1 MILKSSVFAGLV
13 FGLGSALT
21 APVASAQ
28 TPAPT
33 KVAVIDIQAA
43 IAQTND
49 GQKAGAD
56 MKTKFTP
63 KQDELQKKQRD
74 VEGLQEQLRKGQ
86 NTLSED
92 NRQKMMREIDQKT
105 NSLKR
110 DGDDFN
116 QDVQTETQRIMGD
129 LYPKMITVLN
139 KYATENGY
147 AVVLDYSS
155 QQTPILFAATSVD
168 VTKDIIAIYNKTSSF
183 APPAGAPKTA
193 MPAPAAPKPATP
205 KPPVK
210 QQE

>member
-1 MILKSSVFAGLV
+1 MIYKSLSLAVL
-13 FGLGSALT
+13 GLGAALI
-21 APVASAQ
+21 APMAVAQ

-49 GQKAGAD
+49 GKKAGAD

-63 KQDELQKKQRD
+63 KQDELQKKQKD
-74 VEGLQEQLRKGQ
+74 IEALQDQLRKGQ

-92 NRQKMMREIDQKT
+92 NRQKMMRDIDQKT
-105 NSLKR
+105 NTLKR

-155 QQTPILFAATSVD
+155 QQTPILFAANSVD
-168 VTKDIIAIYNKTSSF
+168 ITKDIIAIYDKTSSF
-183 APPAGAPKTA
+183 APPASAPKTA
-193 MPAPAAPKPATP
+193 PPAAPKPATP
-205 KPPVK
+205 KPVVK
-210 QQE
+210 

>member
-1 MILKSSVFAGLV
+1 MIFKSLSVAVL
-13 FGLGSALT
+13 GLGLGLSPLLT
-21 APVASAQ
+21 PIASAQ
-28 TPAPT
+28 TATAPN

-49 GQKAGAD
+49 GKKAGAD

-74 VEGLQEQLRKGQ
+74 IEALQDQIRKGQ
-86 NTLSED
+86 NTLSEE

-155 QQTPILFAATSVD
+155 QQTPILFAASSVD
-168 VTKDIIAIYNKTSSF
+168 ITKDIISIYDKTSSF
-183 APPAGAPKTA
+183 AAPAAQPKMTPP
-193 MPAPAAPKPATP
+193 PAAPKPATP
-205 KPPVK
+205 KPVVK
-210 QQE
+210 

>member
-1 MILKSSVFAGLV
+1 MIFKSLSLVVLGAGA
-13 FGLGSALT
+13 ALM
-21 APVASAQ
+21 AQ
-28 TPAPT
+28 TPVPN

-43 IAQTND
+43 IAQTTD

-74 VEGLQEQLRKGQ
+74 IEALQEQLRKGQ

-92 NRQKMMREIDQKT
+92 NRQKLMRDIDQKSNT
-105 NSLKR
+105 LKR

-116 QDVQTETQRIMGD
+116 QDVQTETQRIMGE

-155 QQTPILFAATSVD
+155 QQTPILFAASSVD
-168 VTKDIIAIYNKTSSF
+168 VTKDIIAIYNKTSMS
-183 APPAGAPKTA
+183 APASATPKMTPPPPAPKQ
-193 MPAPAAPKPATP
+193 PATP
-205 KPPVK
+205 VKPPVK
-210 QQE
+210 

>member
-1 MILKSSVFAGLV
+1 MIFKSLSLAVLGLAS
-13 FGLGSALT
+13 L
-21 APVASAQ
+21 APMAIAQ
-28 TPAPT
+28 TPAGAPS

-49 GQKAGAD
+49 GKKAGAD

-63 KQDELQKKQRD
+63 KQDELQKKQKD
-74 VEGLQEQLRKGQ
+74 IEGMQEQLRKGQ

-92 NRQKMMREIDQKT
+92 NRQKMMRDIDQKT
-105 NSLKR
+105 NTLKR

-139 KYATENGY
+139 KYATDNGY

-168 VTKDIIAIYNKTSSF
+168 ITKDIITIYDKTSNF
-183 APPAGAPKTA
+183 A
-193 MPAPAAPKPATP
+193 APAAAAEDDPAPGGTPKPATP
-205 KPPVK
+205 KPVVK
-210 QQE
+210 

>member
-1 MILKSSVFAGLV
+1 MIFKSLSLAVL
-13 FGLGSALT
+13 GLGAALI
-21 APVASAQ
+21 APMAKAQ
-28 TPAPT
+28 TPTPAGAPS

-49 GQKAGAD
+49 GKKAGAD

-63 KQDELQKKQRD
+63 KQDELQKKQQD
-74 VEGLQEQLRKGQ
+74 VEGLREQLRKGQ

-92 NRQKMMREIDQKT
+92 VRQKMIRDIDQKT
-105 NSLKR
+105 TNLKR

-155 QQTPILFAATSVD
+155 QQTPILFAASSVD
-168 VTKDIIAIYNKTSSF
+168 ITKDIITIYDKTSSF
-183 APPAGAPKTA
+183 AAPTAQPKMTPP
-193 MPAPAAPKPATP
+193 PAAPKPATP
-205 KPPVK
+205 KPVVH
-210 QQE
+210 

>member
-1 MILKSSVFAGLV
+1 MIFKSSVFAV
-13 FGLGSALT
+13 CGLGLALT
-21 APVASAQ
+21 VPFASAQ
-28 TPAPT
+28 TAAPT

-43 IAQTND
+43 IAQTTD

-74 VEGLQEQLRKGQ
+74 IEALQEQLRKGQ

-92 NRQKMMREIDQKT
+92 NRQKMIREIDQKT

-116 QDVQTETQRIMGD
+116 QDVQTETQRIMGE
-129 LYPKMITVLN
+129 LYPKMISVLN

-155 QQTPILFAATSVD
+155 QQTPILFAASSVD
-168 VTKDIIAIYNKTSSF
+168 ITKDVIAIYNKTSSF
-183 APPAGAPKTA
+183 AAPAAPKMTT
-193 MPAPAAPKPATP
+193 PPAAPKPATP
-205 KPPVK
+205 KPVVK
-210 QQE
+210 

>member
-1 MILKSSVFAGLV
+1 MIFKSLSLAVL
-13 FGLGSALT
+13 GLGATLI
-21 APVASAQ
+21 APIAKAQ
-28 TPAPT
+28 TPTPAGAPS

-49 GQKAGAD
+49 GKKAGAD

-63 KQDELQKKQRD
+63 KQDELQKKQHD
-74 VEGLQEQLRKGQ
+74 IEAMQEQLRKGQ

-92 NRQKMMREIDQKT
+92 NRQKMMRDIDQKST
-105 NSLKR
+105 GLKR

-116 QDVQTETQRIMGD
+116 QDVQTETQRIMGE

-155 QQTPILFAATSVD
+155 QQTPILFAASSVD
-168 VTKDIIAIYNKTSSF
+168 ITKDIITIYDKTSSF
-183 APPAGAPKTA
+183 AAPTAQPKMTPP
-193 MPAPAAPKPATP
+193 PAAPKPPTP
-205 KPPVK
+205 KPVVK
-210 QQE
+210 

>member
-1 MILKSSVFAGLV
+1 MIFKSLSLVVLGAGA
-13 FGLGSALT
+13 ALM
-21 APVASAQ
+21 AQ
-28 TPAPT
+28 TPVPN

-43 IAQTND
+43 IAQTTD

-74 VEGLQEQLRKGQ
+74 IEALQEQLRKGQ

-92 NRQKMMREIDQKT
+92 NRQKLMRDIDQKSNT
-105 NSLKR
+105 LKR

-116 QDVQTETQRIMGD
+116 QDVQTETQRIMGE

-147 AVVLDYSS
+147 AIVLDYSS
-155 QQTPILFAATSVD
+155 QQTPILFAASSVD
-168 VTKDIIAIYNKTSSF
+168 VTKDIIAIYNKTSTL
-183 APPAGAPKTA
+183 ATPT
-193 MPAPAAPKPATP
+193 AAPKMTPPPPAP
-205 KPPVK
+205 KPPVTPVK
-210 QQE
+210 PPVK

>member
-1 MILKSSVFAGLV
+1 MIFKSLSLAVL
-13 FGLGSALT
+13 GLGAALI
-21 APVASAQ
+21 APMAKAQ
-28 TPAPT
+28 TPTPVGAPS

-49 GQKAGAD
+49 GKKAGAD

-63 KQDELQKKQRD
+63 KQDELQKKQQD
-74 VEGLQEQLRKGQ
+74 VEGLREQLRKGQ

-92 NRQKMMREIDQKT
+92 VRQKMMRDIDQKT
-105 NSLKR
+105 TNLKR

-155 QQTPILFAATSVD
+155 QQTPILFAASSVD
-168 VTKDIIAIYNKTSSF
+168 ITKDIIAIYDKTSSF
-183 APPAGAPKTA
+183 AAPTAQPKMTPP
-193 MPAPAAPKPATP
+193 PAAPKPATP
-205 KPPVK
+205 KPVVH
-210 QQE
+210 

>member
-1 MILKSSVFAGLV
+1 MIYKSLSLAVLGLAS
-13 FGLGSALT
+13 L
-21 APVASAQ
+21 APLVVAQ
-28 TPAPT
+28 TPAPN

-49 GQKAGAD
+49 GKKAGAD
-56 MKTKFTP
+56 MKTKFTA

-74 VEGLQEQLRKGQ
+74 TEALQEQLRKGQ

-92 NRQKMMREIDQKT
+92 NRQKMMRDIDQKT
-105 NSLKR
+105 ATLKR

-116 QDVQTETQRIMGD
+116 QDVQTETQRIMGE

-155 QQTPILFAATSVD
+155 QQTPILFAASSVD
-168 VTKDIIAIYNKTSSF
+168 ITKDIIAIYDKSSTGMTT
-183 APPAGAPKTA
+183 PT
-193 MPAPAAPKPATP
+193 AAPKMTPPVVKPITPA

-210 QQE
+210 

>member
-1 MILKSSVFAGLV
+1 MIFKSLSLAVL
-13 FGLGSALT
+13 GLGATLI
-21 APVASAQ
+21 APMAKAQ
-28 TPAPT
+28 TPAPS

-49 GQKAGAD
+49 GKKAGAD

-63 KQDELQKKQRD
+63 KQDELQKKQKD
-74 VEGLQEQLRKGQ
+74 IEAMQEQLRKGQ

-92 NRQKMMREIDQKT
+92 NRQKMMRDIDQKST
-105 NSLKR
+105 GLKR

-155 QQTPILFAATSVD
+155 QQTPILFAASSVD
-168 VTKDIIAIYNKTSSF
+168 ITKDIIAIYDKTSSF
-183 APPAGAPKTA
+183 AAPTAQPKMTPP
-193 MPAPAAPKPATP
+193 PAAPKPATP
-205 KPPVK
+205 KPVVH
-210 QQE
+210 

>member
-1 MILKSSVFAGLV
+1 MIFKSSIFAVVG
-13 FGLGSALT
+13 FGAALL
-21 APVASAQ
+21 APLASAQ
-28 TPAPT
+28 TPTPT
-33 KVAVIDIQAA
+33 KVAVIDVQAA

-74 VEGLQEQLRKGQ
+74 VETLQEQLRKGQ

-92 NRQKMMREIDQKT
+92 NRQKMMRDIDQKT
-105 NSLKR
+105 STLKR

-116 QDVQTETQRIMGD
+116 QDVQTETQRIMGE

-155 QQTPILFAATSVD
+155 QQTPILFAASSVD
-168 VTKDIIAIYNKTSSF
+168 ITKDIIAIYNKTSSF
-183 APPAGAPKTA
+183 AAPAQPKPTAPKPTV
-193 MPAPAAPKPATP
+193 PATPKPATP
-205 KPPVK
+205 KPVVK
-210 QQE
+210 

>member
-1 MILKSSVFAGLV
+1 MIFKSMSLV
-13 FGLGSALT
+13 VVGVGAALM
-21 APVASAQ
+21 APMAVAQ
-28 TPAPT
+28 TPPPT

-43 IAQTND
+43 IAQTTD

-74 VEGLQEQLRKGQ
+74 IEALQEQLRKGQ

-92 NRQKMMREIDQKT
+92 NRQKLMREIDQKSNT
-105 NSLKR
+105 LKR

-116 QDVQTETQRIMGD
+116 QDVQTETQRIMGE

-155 QQTPILFAATSVD
+155 QQTPILFAASSVD

-183 APPAGAPKTA
+183 AAPAAQPKMTPP
-193 MPAPAAPKPATP
+193 PAAPKPATP
-205 KPPVK
+205 KPVVK
-210 QQE
+210 

>member
-1 MILKSSVFAGLV
+1 MILKSLSLAIL
-13 FGLGSALT
+13 GLGAALT
-21 APVASAQ
+21 APMAKAQ

-33 KVAVIDIQAA
+33 GAPSKVAVIDIQAA

-49 GQKAGAD
+49 GKKAGAD

-63 KQDELQKKQRD
+63 KQDELQKKQKD
-74 VEGLQEQLRKGQ
+74 IEAMQEQLRKGQ

-92 NRQKMMREIDQKT
+92 NRQKMMRDIDQKNT
-105 NSLKR
+105 TLKR

-116 QDVQTETQRIMGD
+116 QDVQTETQRIMGE

-155 QQTPILFAATSVD
+155 QQTPILFAASSVD
-168 VTKDIIAIYNKTSSF
+168 ITKDIITIYDKTSSF
-183 APPAGAPKTA
+183 AAPAAQPKMTPP
-193 MPAPAAPKPATP
+193 PAAPKPATP
-205 KPPVK
+205 KPVVH
-210 QQE
+210 

>member
-1 MILKSSVFAGLV
+1 MMFKSSVFAGMV
-13 FGLGSALT
+13 FGLFSALT
-21 APVASAQ
+21 APMASAQ

-74 VEGLQEQLRKGQ
+74 VEAMQETLRKGQ
-86 NTLSED
+86 NTQSEEA
-92 NRQKMMREIDQKT
+92 RQKMMREIDQKT
-105 NSLKR
+105 NALKR

-183 APPAGAPKTA
+183 AAPAAAPKMT
-193 MPAPAAPKPATP
+193 PPPTAPKPATP
-205 KPPVK
+205 KPVK
-210 QQE
+210 

>member
-1 MILKSSVFAGLV
+1 MIFKSLSLAVL
-13 FGLGSALT
+13 GLGAALI
-21 APVASAQ
+21 APMAKAQ
-28 TPAPT
+28 TPTPAGAPS

-49 GQKAGAD
+49 GKKAGAD

-63 KQDELQKKQRD
+63 KQDELQKKQQDIEAER
-74 VEGLQEQLRKGQ
+74 EQLRKGQ

-92 NRQKMMREIDQKT
+92 NRQKMMREIDQKST
-105 NSLKR
+105 NLKR

-155 QQTPILFAATSVD
+155 QQTPILFAASSVD
-168 VTKDIIAIYNKTSSF
+168 ITKDIITIYDKTSSF
-183 APPAGAPKTA
+183 AAPTAQPKMSPP
-193 MPAPAAPKPATP
+193 PAAPKPPTP
-205 KPPVK
+205 KPVVK
-210 QQE
+210 

>member
-1 MILKSSVFAGLV
+1 MIVKSSVLAVL
-13 FGLGSALT
+13 GLGALSFA
-21 APVASAQ
+21 APAANAQ
-28 TPAPT
+28 TAATTPT

-49 GQKAGAD
+49 GKKAGAD

-74 VEGLQEQLRKGQ
+74 IEALQEQIRKGQ

-116 QDVQTETQRIMGD
+116 QDVQTETQ
-129 LYPKMITVLN
+129 
-139 KYATENGY
+139 
-147 AVVLDYSS
+147 
-155 QQTPILFAATSVD
+155 
-168 VTKDIIAIYNKTSSF
+168 
-183 APPAGAPKTA
+183 
-193 MPAPAAPKPATP
+193 
-205 KPPVK
+205 
-210 QQE
+210 

>member
-1 MILKSSVFAGLV
+1 MIYKSLSLAVLGLAS
-13 FGLGSALT
+13 L
-21 APVASAQ
+21 APMAVAQ

-49 GQKAGAD
+49 GKKAGAD

-74 VEGLQEQLRKGQ
+74 IEALQDQLRKGQ

-92 NRQKMMREIDQKT
+92 NRQKMMRDIDQKS
-105 NSLKR
+105 NNLKR

-139 KYATENGY
+139 KYATDNGY

-168 VTKDIIAIYNKTSSF
+168 ITKDIIAIYDKTSSF
-183 APPAGAPKTA
+183 APPAGAPKAT
-193 MPAPAAPKPATP
+193 PPAAPKPATP
-205 KPPVK
+205 KPVVK
-210 QQE
+210 

>member
-1 MILKSSVFAGLV
+1 MIYKGLSLAV
-13 FGLGSALT
+13 LGLASL
-21 APVASAQ
+21 APMAVAQ

-49 GQKAGAD
+49 GKKAGAD

-63 KQDELQKKQRD
+63 KQDELQKKQKD
-74 VEGLQEQLRKGQ
+74 IEALQDQLRKGQ
-86 NTLSED
+86 NTLSEE
-92 NRQKMMREIDQKT
+92 NRQKMMRDIDQKS
-105 NSLKR
+105 NNLKR

-139 KYATENGY
+139 KYATDNGY

-168 VTKDIIAIYNKTSSF
+168 ITKDIIAIYDKTSSF
-183 APPAGAPKTA
+183 APPAAAPKAT
-193 MPAPAAPKPATP
+193 PPAAPKPGTA
-205 KPPVK
+205 KPVVK
-210 QQE
+210 

>member
-1 MILKSSVFAGLV
+1 MISKSLSLAVL
-13 FGLGSALT
+13 GLGAALI
-21 APVASAQ
+21 APMAKAQ

-49 GQKAGAD
+49 GKKAGAD

-63 KQDELQKKQRD
+63 KQDELQKKQKD
-74 VEGLQEQLRKGQ
+74 IEAMQEQLRKGQ
-86 NTLSED
+86 NTLSEE
-92 NRQKMMREIDQKT
+92 NRQKMMRDIDQKNT
-105 NSLKR
+105 TLKR

-116 QDVQTETQRIMGD
+116 QDVQTETQRIMGE
-129 LYPKMITVLN
+129 LYPKMISVLN

-168 VTKDIIAIYNKTSSF
+168 ITKDIIAIYDKTSSF
-183 APPAGAPKTA
+183 APPTAQPKMT
-193 MPAPAAPKPATP
+193 PPPAAPKPATP
-205 KPPVK
+205 KPVVK
-210 QQE
+210 